1 MPEPSPSQPE
11 SWWESLQHWH
21 ERGKQ
26 RVSDARAAVAKHRA
40 DQGWQPT
47 RAAGAPSQPSAAA
60 ADHAWLQAAL
70 ADGPSWP
77 PLPYGVSAGFG
88 LAALAARRS
97 DSTANDVQPASAT
110 GTRTPSAEGSTGLAA
125 AIPKLESI
133 RAAIAIEGDVSQ
145 LGWTQR
151 AVLGGRL
158 AFLSLAPLWLGAV
171 LFLPATPGKLNPVS
185 AMTGRLQAAAAW
197 LVTGVTL
204 PLLCYGFALYPVE
217 HALRKALA
225 SDEHVP
231 APNPAGPQST
241 PPLSAVEAWQ
251 ELMLPS
257 AGLGLGTRIEPS
269 SATHTRRSAANV
281 DDMLARAAA
290 LKQRAEHGA
299 AGHYSA
305 LMPRR
310 LARPWT
316 AEFSLHPM
324 LVAQAWSSVPGT
336 SVPVSARVSALAAS
350 VRQAPLEARCAALSF
365 SPTLGDVSLPA
376 HAVAASQLVQSHT
389 QLQPVGRLYTTLRR
403 VEAPSSQ
410 AATGSTQAS
419 EEAGPTGTA
428 ASPGTMFGAGVAA
441 GALAAPA
448 AWHGHVGETWRRLA
462 VKQPGRAPFTVVA
475 GLIGGGVALL
485 LPSFE
490 DAAAQFGTTA

>member
-1 MPEPSPSQPE
+1 MPEPSPSLPE
-11 SWWESLQHWH
+11 SWWKSLQHWH

-40 DQGWQPT
+40 DQGWQPS
-47 RAAGAPSQPSAAA
+47 RAGAPSLPSAA
-60 ADHAWLQAAL
+60 ADHAWLQAVL
-70 ADGPSWP
+70 ADGSTWPS
-77 PLPYGVSAGFG
+77 LPYGVSTGFG

-97 DSTANDVQPASAT
+97 DTAAANEVQSAGAT
-110 GTRTPSAEGSTGLAA
+110 GTRMPAAEDSTGLAA
-125 AIPKLESI
+125 TIPKLESI

-171 LFLPATPGKLNPVS
+171 LFLPAAPGKTNLVS

-204 PLLCYGFALYPVE
+204 PLLCYGFTLYPAE

-225 SDEHVP
+225 SDDQVP
-231 APNPAGPQST
+231 MPKPAGFQSA
-241 PPLSAVEAWQ
+241 PPLSAIELWQ
-251 ELMLPS
+251 ELVLPS
-257 AGLGLGTRIEPS
+257 AGLVLGTRNEPT
-269 SATHTRRSAANV
+269 SATDTRRSAANV

-290 LKQRAEHGA
+290 LKQRAEQGA

-305 LMPRR
+305 LTPRR

-316 AEFSLHPM
+316 AEFSLHPL
-324 LVAQAWSSVPGT
+324 LVAQAWSSVPGACVPA
-336 SVPVSARVSALAAS
+336 SVRVPALAAT
-350 VRQAPLEARCAALSF
+350 VRQTPLQARCGALF
-365 SPTLGDVSLPA
+365 SPSLGDVSLPA
-376 HAVAASQLVQSHT
+376 HAVAVNQLVQSHA
-389 QLQPVGRLYTTLRR
+389 QPWPASRLYTTLRR
-403 VEAPSSQ
+403 VEVPSSQ
-410 AATGSTQAS
+410 AAVASAQAS
-419 EEAGPTGTA
+419 GEAGPAGPA
-428 ASPGTMFGAGVAA
+428 ASPATMFGAGVVA

-462 VKQPGRAPFTVVA
+462 VKQPGRAPFTLVA
-475 GLIGGGVALL
+475 GLIGGGVALV

-490 DAAAQFGTTA
+490 HAAAQFGTTA